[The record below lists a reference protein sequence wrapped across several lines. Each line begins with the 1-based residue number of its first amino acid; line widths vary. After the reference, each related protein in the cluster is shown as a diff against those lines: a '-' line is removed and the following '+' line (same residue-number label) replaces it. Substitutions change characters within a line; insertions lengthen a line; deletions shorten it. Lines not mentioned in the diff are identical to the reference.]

1 MTGQYPKQLSGRYIK
16 LVGVVT
22 ALMFIFLYKS
32 SFAQPYQTSEKMKK
46 SATTTVSVRYIVN
59 DVDASVTFYKECL
72 GFDVVMHP
80 GPGFAMLSLGNL
92 RLLLNKPGAGGAGQA
107 MPDGTVP
114 SPGGWNRIQMEVEDL
129 EMLIKTLK
137 TKGAK
142 FRNDLVIGN
151 GGKQALIS
159 DPSGNLVEL
168 FEPKR

>member
-1 MTGQYPKQLSGRYIK
+1 MTGQYPKQFSGLYIK
-16 LVGVVT
+16 LVSVIT
-22 ALMFIFLYKS
+22 ALMFIFLYKN
-32 SFAQPYQTSEKMKK
+32 SFAQSYQTLEKMNK
-46 SATTTVSVRYIVN
+46 SATITVSVRYIVN
-59 DVDASVTFYKECL
+59 DVDASVTFYKEFL

-107 MPDGTVP
+107 MPDGTIP
-114 SPGGWNRIQMEVEDL
+114 SPGGWNRIQMEIEDL
-129 EMLIKTLK
+129 EIMIKTLK

-142 FRNDLVIGN
+142 FRNELVIGN
-151 GGKQALIS
+151 GGKQVLIS